1 MDPKLLT
8 AVIAA
13 ATSSV
18 TTVFI
23 KPFIDRNYLIFK
35 LKHEHRAT
43 QAKLVKEHIAKHKG
57 NILKASESLK
67 NRLNNLAK
75 NHNMG
80 WLGYNKSIND
90 HSHYLHTTVFRFV
103 RFYHSL
109 SLLEHNLVF
118 LDATNSTK
126 TDKRILKHFRI
137 AKDIMCD
144 TDLFKG
150 LNYDV
155 EYETDHLFSTPFEH
169 IIDLFPRENLITY
182 EQYIQIVNE
191 QPSKFETLYNFFTGM
206 CIKEDRLRVERIK
219 ILHLFLTGFMNEY
232 GYDFHWTSKKKLIEL
247 KELWGHFKLL
257 NNYIIIRKK
266 YKLKD
271 MNWLLPQM
279 EIYAVK

>member
-13 ATSSV
+13 GTSLV
-18 TTVFI
+18 TTAFI
-23 KPFIDRNYLIFK
+23 KPLIDRNYLIFK
-35 LKHEHRAT
+35 LKREHKAT

-57 NILKASESLK
+57 NILKAAESLK

-75 NHNMG
+75 NHRKG
-80 WLGYNKSIND
+80 WLIYDKNIND

-118 LDATNSTK
+118 LDVTNSTNA
-126 TDKRILKHFRI
+126 DKRILKHFRI

-144 TDLFKG
+144 TDLFEG
-150 LNYDV
+150 HTYNV
-155 EYETDHLFSTPFEH
+155 EIETDHFFSTPFEH
-169 IIDLFPRENLITY
+169 VLDLFPREDLITY
-182 EQYIQIVNE
+182 AQYINIFKE
-191 QPSKFETLYNFFTGM
+191 QPLKFETLYNFFTGM
-206 CIKEDRLRVERIK
+206 QILEDRLRVERIK
-219 ILHLFLTGFMNEY
+219 ILHLFLTGFLNEY
-232 GYDFHWTSKKKLIEL
+232 GYDFHWTSKNKLIEL

-257 NNYIIIRKK
+257 NNYIIMRKK